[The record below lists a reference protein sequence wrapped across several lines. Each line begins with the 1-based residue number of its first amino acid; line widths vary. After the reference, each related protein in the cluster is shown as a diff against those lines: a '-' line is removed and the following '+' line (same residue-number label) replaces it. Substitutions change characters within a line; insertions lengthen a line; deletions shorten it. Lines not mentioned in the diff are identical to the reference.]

1 MEFFAHLE
9 NLWHAIALFFQN
21 VDIHQM
27 VQEHRSWFYT
37 IAFVWAFLEGETFLI
52 FAGAAASKG
61 MLDVKLLIAA
71 AWAGSVCGDQL
82 YFFLGRKYGTRILK
96 RFPKVN
102 AIAQKVFVLIKK
114 HDVLFIL
121 TYRFLWTVRNFSS
134 FSLGCANVS
143 WKKFAPLN
151 VIAAFIWA
159 VVFSMTGYLFG
170 EVLDEVH
177 YALIGVLVL
186 VILLFVAHWGVKKWS
201 ASREK
206 KAKGRK

>member
-1 MEFFAHLE
+1 MEFLAPIE
-9 NLWHAIALFFQN
+9 SLWQAIVLFFQN

-52 FAGAAASKG
+52 FAGAAAAHG
-61 MLDVKLLIAA
+61 MLDVKLLIAS

-96 RFPKVN
+96 KFPKVN
-102 AIAQKVFVLIKK
+102 AIAQKVFVIIKK
-114 HDVLFIL
+114 HEVLFIL

-134 FSLGCANVS
+134 FALGCAQTS

-151 VIAAFIWA
+151 VIAAFVWA

-177 YALIGVLVL
+177 YAMIGLLALVAVLFL
-186 VILLFVAHWGVKKWS
+186 AHWGVKKWS
-201 ASREK
+201 AAREK
-206 KAKGRK
+206 KAKRRK